1 MLFAK
6 FQAFDNKTWPHL
18 RFNVVEQGEDVE
30 FEKEGYF
37 LKLLDFQSLRQ
48 QVLSGQWKIVKT
60 RTLIIL

>member
-18 RFNVVEQGEDVE
+18 RFNVVEQGEDLE
-30 FEKEGYF
+30 FEKESHF

-48 QVLSGQWKIVKT
+48 QVLSRVVENC
-60 RTLIIL
+60 